1 MNSFKDL
8 MLTRQACRSYN
19 GKPVEKEKLEALAD
33 AVRLSPSACNSQPWR
48 LIVVGGEKARLVKD
62 SVQKEGRNG
71 FTEDC
76 PAFAIIVEEKAK
88 LLPAIAD
95 KMPSQTFAQMDI
107 GIATAHY
114 VLMASDLGLSTCII
128 GWMNEEKLKKDFNIG
143 NGEEIRLVIAT
154 GYANEDDK
162 IRPKKRRE
170 LNEIAEF
177 IE

>member
-1 MNSFKDL
+1 MDSLKDL
-8 MLTRQACRSYN
+8 ILTRQACRNYN

-48 LIVVGGEKARLVKD
+48 LIVVSGEKTRLVKD

-71 FTEDC
+71 FTESC
-76 PAFAIIVEEKAK
+76 PAFAILVEEKAK

-95 KMPSQTFAQMDI
+95 RIPDQTFAQMDI
-107 GIATAHY
+107 GIAAAHY

-128 GWMNEEKLKKDFNIG
+128 GWMDEEKLKKDFNIG
-143 NGEEIRLVIAT
+143 ENEKLRLVIAT
-154 GYANEDDK
+154 GYASEDDK